1 LIASFDGAKLETQR
15 GKAGVYRHAKESQM
29 SAKVNLK
36 KLDAAM
42 QSGTWL
48 MFFMKRAGGN
58 GGEAERAKLLE
69 HYMPFA
75 HEIARRFAK
84 KIPHEA
90 ICGYDDLLQQC
101 LIAMNGCLDQWEP
114 SRGYQFTSF
123 AGQRM
128 QGACL
133 DYLRSIDWCSRD
145 VRQKV
150 KAVIALRGQGKTIL
164 EVSSETGISSHEV
177 SLLEKDTAGFYG
189 DYFAAKCRVVDG
201 EVVDQRETEIDEDRD
216 CEYRVRVT
224 TSSTRFAT
232 KKPLP
237 LRTSRPHKL
246 RDRLRLIQQTPERRE
261 AHLQSAQG

>member
-1 LIASFDGAKLETQR
+1 MK
-15 GKAGVYRHAKESQM
+15 
-29 SAKVNLK
+29 LK
-36 KLDAAM
+36 KLDDAM
-42 QSGTWL
+42 NSGTWL

-58 GGEAERAKLLE
+58 GGESERAKLIE

-75 HEIARRFAK
+75 REIARRFVK

-123 AGQRM
+123 AGTRM
-128 QGACL
+128 SGACL

-150 KAVIALRGQGKTIL
+150 KKVIELRGQGKTVL
-164 EVSSETGISSHEV
+164 EVSGETGISSHEV

-201 EVVDQRETEIDEDRD
+201 EVVDQREAEIDDDRD
-216 CEYRVRVT
+216 SEYRVRVSV
-224 TSSTRFAT
+224 SSTRLTT
-232 KKPLP
+232 KQPVP

-246 RDRLRLIQQTPERRE
+246 RDRLRLIKNGR
-261 AHLQSAQG
+261 